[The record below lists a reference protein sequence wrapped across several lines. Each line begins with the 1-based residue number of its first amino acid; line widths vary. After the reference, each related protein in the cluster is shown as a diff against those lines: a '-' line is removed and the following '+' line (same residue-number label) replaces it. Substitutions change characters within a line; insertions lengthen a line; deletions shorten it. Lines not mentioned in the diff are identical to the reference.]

1 MFFEF
6 GFGNVS
12 INEIKKA
19 MQRKII
25 VLNAEWRRAI
35 LRKFQYSVRI
45 RENTF

>member
-19 MQRKII
+19 MQRK
-25 VLNAEWRRAI
+25 NYRSKCGME
-35 LRKFQYSVRI
+35 KGNSS
-45 RENTF
+45 